1 MGTYLVFELELCKH
15 VELDEADAF
24 GGPELAVRCLLV
36 LVPALV
42 HLHLQILEQ
51 SRVDLA
57 HRLLEILLTGD
68 ELVDLPSEDFVF
80 LDKRQDLILK
90 EFVDLLVDGLV
101 WIIEEVTNAFGR
113 CEQTH
118 QGLL

>member
-1 MGTYLVFELELCKH
+1 
-15 VELDEADAF
+15 
-24 GGPELAVRCLLV
+24 
-36 LVPALV
+36 
-42 HLHLQILEQ
+42 
-51 SRVDLA
+51 
-57 HRLLEILLTGD
+57 
-68 ELVDLPSEDFVF
+68 VF

-118 QGLL
+118 QSLL

>member
-1 MGTYLVFELELCKH
+1 VGTYLVFEFELCKH

-42 HLHLQILEQ
+42 HLHLQILGQ
-51 SRVDLA
+51 SRGDLA
-57 HRLLEILLTGD
+57 HRLLEILLTSD